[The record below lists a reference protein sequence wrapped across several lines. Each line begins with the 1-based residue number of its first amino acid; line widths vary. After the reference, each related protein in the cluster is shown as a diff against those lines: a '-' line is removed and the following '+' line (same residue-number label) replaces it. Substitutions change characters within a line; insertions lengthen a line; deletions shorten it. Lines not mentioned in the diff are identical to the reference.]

1 MVFIVVAMVPSM
13 EAEDM
18 LLTSA
23 PTADQ
28 PIRDE
33 AVPEHTPPT
42 VNVEPVST
50 RIDKWPVI
58 CHKNFLFFQFV

>member
-28 PIRDE
+28 LIRDE

-42 VNVEPVST
+42 VNVELVST
-50 RIDKWPVI
+50 CIDKWPVI
-58 CHKNFLFFQFV
+58 CHNFLFFQFV